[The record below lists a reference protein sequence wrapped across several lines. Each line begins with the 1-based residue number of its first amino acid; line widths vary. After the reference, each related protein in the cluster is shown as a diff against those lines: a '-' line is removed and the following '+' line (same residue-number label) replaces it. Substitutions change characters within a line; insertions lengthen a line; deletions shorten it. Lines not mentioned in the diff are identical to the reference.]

1 MQYGKPEEQYQ
12 ASEYSS
18 SCLSEKEEEV
28 SLMQPYFLLTISFQ
42 STPYQQTEVCD

>member
-12 ASEYSS
+12 TSEYSL

-28 SLMQPYFLLTISFQ
+28 SIMHNATILLPYRIFS
-42 STPYQQTEVCD
+42 E